1 MKRFLILVGGFAL
14 SCCFVF
20 SGCSNHSANTSD
32 VDVAKGMGISSPD
45 DIISSPVDPVKSA
58 EEQPTIQPDF
68 PKEEADKKEVA
79 DNKSTIANDVRS
91 EQASDTPATSN
102 SLVISAFR
110 SLWKEKGD
118 QTSVSLSEQ
127 NVKLLGTIS
136 TKFELYEIIPE
147 NASGDSIMTYQTY
160 QGYTIVSGTR
170 YQPSAFALYLFDKD
184 KNVLYTIEDGAQLV
198 DFSAVYNLLPNN
210 MKKQ

>member
-68 PKEEADKKEVA
+68 PKEEAD
-79 DNKSTIANDVRS
+79 NKSAIANDVRS

>member
-79 DNKSTIANDVRS
+79 DNKSAIANDVRS
-91 EQASDTPATSN
+91 EQASDTPATSIVL
-102 SLVISAFR
+102 SSQHFVHYGKR
-110 SLWKEKGD
+110 KEIR
-118 QTSVSLSEQ
+118 L
-127 NVKLLGTIS
+127 
-136 TKFELYEIIPE
+136 
-147 NASGDSIMTYQTY
+147 
-160 QGYTIVSGTR
+160 
-170 YQPSAFALYLFDKD
+170 LYLC
-184 KNVLYTIEDGAQLV
+184 
-198 DFSAVYNLLPNN
+198 PNK
-210 MKKQ
+210 M